1 MGGRECI
8 EASEKDEHDGK
19 ATAMMAAAAAKPVA
33 DSHQSATRTRGVSR
47 KEGHTRR
54 DPPRRRLYATGVT
67 RREEGHPWPLREGPR
82 GGGGRERR
90 AIRGRCARGHGGGG
104 GGGCR
109 RRHAW
114 VVMEGFE
121 GGQTARVLGV
131 FTEMPRAEGLHGRR
145 QRFAAKWLFDL
156 IALSG
161 CARVNISSPQ
171 LSDDVDVSKVDVHK
185 ATAMEERLNRG
196 EQ

>member
-1 MGGRECI
+1 MIGSTRGEANALDDDAWGGRECI

-19 ATAMMAAAAAKPVA
+19 ATAMMAAAAAKPVV

-82 GGGGRERR
+82 GG
-90 AIRGRCARGHGGGG
+90 RGR
-104 GGGCR
+104 
-109 RRHAW
+109 W
-114 VVMEGFE
+114 
-121 GGQTARVLGV
+121 L
-131 FTEMPRAEGLHGRR
+131 PRAEGLHGRR
-145 QRFAAKWLFDL
+145 QRFAAKWRFDL